1 MTHWLFS
8 RRLLLLLLIVG
19 CGCHWLPAQ
28 NLRDPEFT
36 AQALEGLDLL
46 HNLDHDLASEYFKD
60 LKSQYP
66 EHPAPPQYLA
76 HTIWLRELFR
86 RHELK
91 LDRFTAPGSFDKPS
105 DTAMAASDRQ
115 LFFDNIAECQSL
127 ASKILKEVPG
137 HKDARYF
144 IGLSEGTLGA
154 FAFTIDGNRGRAF
167 KHGKKA
173 YRQHKDLVTEDRQY
187 HDAYMSIGL
196 YEYIVSNLPWYIKW
210 LATIMGYHGSE
221 EQGLEYLSLAA
232 QKGIYITTDASVLL
246 MVLLVREERFEEALN
261 LVTGLRQKHPR
272 NYLLHLNRARILEY
286 MDATD
291 QAVQEYRRIVELVE
305 SETPNYQKLPLSSFY
320 YELGEKLLK
329 LRRHREALLHFQ
341 KAIAHSD
348 TSDRQRAMSHLK
360 AGQTHDIEGEPTE
373 AIPHY
378 EQVLRLEEFANSHD
392 IARKALEKLARKIDQ

>member
-1 MTHWLFS
+1 MTGWLFS
-8 RRLLLLLLIVG
+8 RQLLPLLLILG
-19 CGCHWLPAQ
+19 CGCRWLPAQ

-46 HNLDHDLASEYFKD
+46 HNLDHDLASEYFKE
-60 LKSQYP
+60 LKSQFP

-86 RHELK
+86 RHELN

-105 DTAMAASDRQ
+105 VTAMAASDRQ
-115 LFFDNIAECQSL
+115 LFFDNIAACQSL
-127 ASKILKEVPG
+127 ASKILEEVPG

-144 IGLSEGTLGA
+144 MGLSEGILA
-154 FAFTIDGNRGRAF
+154 SFAFTIDRNKGRAF

-196 YEYIVSNLPWYIKW
+196 YEYVVSNLPWYIKW
-210 LATIMGYHGSE
+210 LAAIMGYHGSE

-232 QKGIYITTDASVLL
+232 EKGRYVSTDASVLL

-261 LVTGLRQKHPR
+261 VVTGLRQKHPR
-272 NYLLHLNRARILEY
+272 NYLFHLNRARILEY
-286 MDATD
+286 MDETD
-291 QAVQEYRRIVELVE
+291 QAVREYRRIVELAE
-305 SETPNYQKLPLSSFY
+305 SETLNYQKLSLSSFY
-320 YELGEKLLK
+320 YELGGKLLK
-329 LRRHREALLHFQ
+329 LSRHRQALLQFQ

-348 TSDRQRAMSHLK
+348 TSDRQRALSHLK
-360 AGQTHDIEGEPTE
+360 AGQIHDIEGEPTE
-373 AIPHY
+373 AVAHY

-392 IARKALEKLARKIDQ
+392 IARKVLKKLARKNDQ